1 MPYIKGAKGS
11 RPKAAAEPV
20 KTEAAKPVD
29 DLDDLEDMEP
39 IVLSDEDRA
48 LVSKEIE
55 AIDKLTPEVRT
66 VLIDEIMTRYC
77 SMCSESLDEDGDCPE
92 GCDPDDMLDDEE
104 EDDEDDEDD
113 GENGDGDPDEDDSEG
128 EETEEKP

>member
-11 RPKAAAEPV
+11 KPKAAVEPV
-20 KTEAAKPVD
+20 KTEPAKPVD
-29 DLDDLEDMEP
+29 DLDDLEGMEP
-39 IVLSDEDRA
+39 VVLSDEDRA

-66 VLIDEIMTRYC
+66 ALIDEIMTRYC

-92 GCDPDDMLDDEE
+92 GCDPDDMLDDE
-104 EDDEDDEDD
+104 DDEDEDE
-113 GENGDGDPDEDDSEG
+113 ENGDGEPDEDDDSEG
-128 EETEEKP
+128 EETEETP

>member
-11 RPKAAAEPV
+11 KPKTAMEPV
-20 KTEAAKPVD
+20 KTEPAKPVD

-48 LVSKEIE
+48 LVSKQIE

-66 VLIDEIMTRYC
+66 ALIDEIMTRYC

-92 GCDPDDMLDDEE
+92 GCDPDDMLDDE
-104 EDDEDDEDD
+104 DEDDEDD
-113 GENGDGDPDEDDSEG
+113 DEDDEENGDGEPDEDDDS
-128 EETEEKP
+128 EETEETP

>member
-11 RPKAAAEPV
+11 KPKTAVEPV
-20 KTEAAKPVD
+20 KTEPAKPVD
-29 DLDDLEDMEP
+29 DLDDLEGMEP
-39 IVLSDEDRA
+39 VVLSDEDRA

-66 VLIDEIMTRYC
+66 ALIDEIMTRYC

-92 GCDPDDMLDDEE
+92 GCDPDDMLDDE
-104 EDDEDDEDD
+104 DDEDEDE
-113 GENGDGDPDEDDSEG
+113 ENGDGEPDEDDDSEG
-128 EETEEKP
+128 EETEETP